1 METRAARRAVLE
13 SAEFRRLVRRRWLVS
28 LVLTAALFVM
38 YYGYILLV
46 ATNKALLAKRIGSIL
61 TLGIP
66 LGAAII
72 VASWLLTAGY
82 VLWANRHYDPEVR
95 RLRNR
100 IR

>member
-13 SAEFRRLVRRRWLVS
+13 SAEFRRLVRRRWLAS